1 MFYNNKMNSKK
12 HIVRTIIK
20 SNRKIV
26 ERGEIDTLNTNMHN
40 LSLLRLGTLYNHFN
54 EKCRG

>member
-40 LSLLRLGTLYNHFN
+40 LSLLRLGTLYSHFN
-54 EKCRG
+54 ETCRG